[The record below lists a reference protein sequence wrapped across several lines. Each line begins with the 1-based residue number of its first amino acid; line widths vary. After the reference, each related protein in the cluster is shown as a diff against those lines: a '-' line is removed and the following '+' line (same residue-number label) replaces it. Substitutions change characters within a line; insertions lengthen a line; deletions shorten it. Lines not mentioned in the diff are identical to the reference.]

1 MENVTNREAKP
12 NRNTR
17 NISNSKP
24 NTTKTNN
31 KQQSNTQK
39 SVQRTSKPLNTNKTT
54 NSQNKVSSPANKSNS
69 KTVTTSDKTAENKT
83 VNKKPY
89 NKNYKPRYQK
99 NGRLKVISLGGLQEI
114 GKNITVFEYE
124 NEIVLIDC
132 GIAFPQD
139 NMLGVDLV
147 TPDFTYL
154 IKNKDKIK
162 GLLLTHGHEDHIG
175 SIPYLLKNL
184 NVKIYGTK
192 LTLGLVSNKLKEH
205 NLVADMTTVQ
215 AGDKVK
221 LGKFE
226 AEFINVNHSIVD
238 ACAICL
244 RTPIGNI
251 LHSGDFKIDYTPID
265 NKTIDLAR
273 FAEIGREGVLLFLC
287 ESTNVESE
295 GFTMSERTVGKMFN
309 NVFEN
314 SDKQRIMVATFSS
327 NIHRVQQIVNFAV
340 KHNRKIAVIGRS
352 MVNNIKTATEL
363 GYLEIPD
370 NVLIEINEIKK
381 YEDERIV
388 IITTGSQGEP
398 MAALSRMASSEHK
411 QIEIKPSDKIIFSS
425 SPIPGN
431 EKTVSTVVNALIRK
445 GAEVI
450 YESKM
455 DVHVSGHA
463 KQEELKL
470 LHTLVKPKYFMPV
483 HGEYRHLKRHKDL
496 ATSLGTPKDNSFV
509 MNIGDI
515 LEIDNKGARVTGTVP
530 SGQVL
535 IDGLGIGDV
544 GNIVL
549 RDRKHLSEDGLIVVV
564 VGVQRSTGDFVA
576 GPDIISRGFVYVRES
591 EELLDE
597 CKNVVQSALEQC
609 AGTNDWSQIKSSI
622 RDSLKDY
629 LWHKTKRSPMILPV
643 LMEC

>member
-1 MENVTNREAKP
+1 MEKVTNKETKP
-12 NRNTR
+12 NRTTH
-17 NISNSKP
+17 NIANSKP
-24 NTTKTNN
+24 NTTKQTTPRPT
-31 KQQSNTQK
+31 KPKTQTTQTKPSTQK
-39 SVQRTSKPLNTNKTT
+39 TANADKKTTQTSSKDATQNKTT
-54 NSQNKVSSPANKSNS
+54 
-69 KTVTTSDKTAENKT
+69 
-83 VNKKPY
+83 KPY
-89 NKNYKPRYQK
+89 HNKNKPRK
-99 NGRLKVISLGGLQEI
+99 PRGGKLKVISLGGLQEI
-114 GKNITVFEYE
+114 GKNITLFEYE
-124 NEIVLIDC
+124 NEIVIIDC

-154 IKNKDKIK
+154 IKNKDRIK

-205 NLVADMTTVQ
+205 NLVADMNIVE

-238 ACAICL
+238 ACAIFL
-244 RTPIGNI
+244 RTPGGNI

-273 FAEIGREGVLLFLC
+273 FAEIGREGVTLFLC

-314 SDKQRIMVATFSS
+314 SEKQRIMVATFSS

-363 GYLEIPD
+363 GYLEVPD
-370 NVLIEINEIKK
+370 NVLIEISEIKK

-431 EKTVSTVVNALIRK
+431 EKTVSAVVNALIRK

-496 ATSLGTPKDNSFV
+496 AISLGTPKENIFV
-509 MNIGDI
+509 MNIGDV
-515 LEIDNKGARVTGTVP
+515 LELDQRGAKVTGTVP
-530 SGQVL
+530 SGQIL

-549 RDRKHLSEDGLIVVV
+549 RDRKHLSEDGLMVVV
-564 VGVQRSTGDFVA
+564 VGVQKSTGDFVS
-576 GPDIISRGFVYVRES
+576 GPDIVSRGFVYVRES

-597 CKNVVQSALEQC
+597 CREVVKSALEKC
-609 AGTNDWSQIKSSI
+609 EGSNDWALIKSTI

-629 LWHKTKRSPMILPV
+629 LWHKTKRSPMILPI

>member
-1 MENVTNREAKP
+1 MEKATNKEAKP
-12 NRNTR
+12 NR
-17 NISNSKP
+17 
-24 NTTKTNN
+24 TTHNLANN
-31 KQQSNTQK
+31 KSTVAKSSTPRPPQK
-39 SVQRTSKPLNTNKTT
+39 PKQTNQPKPTN
-54 NSQNKVSSPANKSNS
+54 Q
-69 KTVTTSDKTAENKT
+69 
-83 VNKKPY
+83 NKKPVASTDDKGTPNKNPNQNKPNKPYY
-89 NKNYKPRYQK
+89 NKNKQNRRPRGGK
-99 NGRLKVISLGGLQEI
+99 IKVISLGGLQEI

-147 TPDFTYL
+147 TPDFSYL
-154 IKNKDKIK
+154 IKNKDKVK

-175 SIPYLLKNL
+175 SIPYLLKNF
-184 NVKIYGTK
+184 NVEIYGTK

-205 NLVADMTTVQ
+205 NLVTEMHIVE
-215 AGDKVK
+215 AGDRVK

-226 AEFINVNHSIVD
+226 AEFIHVNHSIVD
-238 ACAICL
+238 ACAIFL
-244 RTPIGNI
+244 RTAGGNI
-251 LHSGDFKIDYTPID
+251 LHSGDFKVDYTPID

-273 FAEIGREGVLLFLC
+273 FAEIGREGVDLFLC

-295 GFTMSERTVGKMFN
+295 GFTMSERTVGNMFN

-314 SDKQRIMVATFSS
+314 SEKQRIMVATFSS

-352 MVNNIKTATEL
+352 MVNNIKTSTEL

-370 NVLIEINEIKK
+370 NVLIEVSEIKK

-431 EKTVSTVVNALIRK
+431 EKTVSTVVNSLIRK

-463 KQEELKL
+463 KQEEIKL
-470 LHTLVKPKYFMPV
+470 LHSLVKPKYFMPV
-483 HGEYRHLKRHKDL
+483 HGEFRHLKKHKDL
-496 ATSLGTPKDNSFV
+496 AITLGTPKDNIFV
-509 MNIGDI
+509 MNIGDV
-515 LEIDNKGARVTGTVP
+515 LELDDKGARVTGTVP
-530 SGQVL
+530 SGQIL

-549 RDRKHLSEDGLIVVV
+549 RDRKHLSEDGLMVVV
-564 VGVQRSTGDFVA
+564 VGVQKSTGDFVS
-576 GPDIISRGFVYVRES
+576 GPDIVSRGFVYVRES

-597 CKNVVQSALEQC
+597 CREVVNNALQKCE
-609 AGTNDWSQIKSSI
+609 GTNDWSLIKSSI
-622 RDSLKDY
+622 RESLKDY
-629 LWHKTKRSPMILPV
+629 LWQKTKRSPMILPI